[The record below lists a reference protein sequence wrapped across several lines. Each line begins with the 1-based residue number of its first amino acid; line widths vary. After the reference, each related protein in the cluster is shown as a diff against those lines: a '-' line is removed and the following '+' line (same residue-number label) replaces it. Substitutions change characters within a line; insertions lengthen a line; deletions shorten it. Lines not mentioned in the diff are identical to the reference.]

1 MSRESHQLADP
12 AAELALLGSASR
24 GGAEVL
30 SGMVGTVGEDWF
42 STAPRQLAWRV
53 LSGLIARGLPMDFVV
68 IENEFISSGMEPR
81 MAKDLCE
88 AISRAVP
95 TARNWPHYVDVLERW
110 RMRRLGVALS
120 RQMAEGFQNLE
131 VDPKKLVGEIEAG
144 MFELHSS
151 RSRVTAQHRSVFIGR
166 VIEEMATA
174 FEQRGHVIGGVGT
187 GYTDL
192 DRLAI
197 KGMRPGHFWLV
208 GAPPGFGKTLLL
220 SKILENISMGRGDYI
235 EFKQKPIPVLLVSLE
250 MDGYELAERDVVRG
264 TRVSLAQMQQG
275 LIARKVIQD
284 MPAALT
290 HMQAAP
296 FYVLHVPGKSWEQI
310 RILVKFAISQYGLQD
325 AGPQCPRMIVG
336 FDYVQA
342 AHSDAKDAKG
352 NRTREMQIISTG
364 IDALAADTKTAWLV
378 AAQLTRE
385 SFRGI
390 NPKSKTEPPR
400 PGIADLRESGQL
412 AQDADLVAIINPWW
426 EKPADEDKGK
436 AQKDWRKQASGDR
449 DEDDE
454 DDGFGPESD
463 APYGD
468 YVGLDVPKNRHG
480 ANTHGKPM
488 IKLKWDKAYFDFTS
502 TNTRLWDATGK
513 TSQQH

>member
-1 MSRESHQLADP
+1 MSDRSVLADP
-12 AAELALLGSASR
+12 VAEVALLGSASR

-42 STAPRQLAWRV
+42 SSASRQLAWRV
-53 LSGLIARGLPMDFVV
+53 LSGLVALGIPMDFVL
-68 IENEFISSGMEPR
+68 IENEFVKAGMDR
-81 MAKDLCE
+81 QVASDLCGSI
-88 AISRAVP
+88 ATAVP
-95 TARNWPHYVDVLERW
+95 TARNWPHYVNVLEGYRA
-110 RMRRLGVALS
+110 RRLGVELAG
-120 RQMAEGFQNLE
+120 QMVEGFRDLT
-131 VDPKKLVGEIEAG
+131 VDPKKLIGEIEAG
-144 MFELHSS
+144 LYNLQSS
-151 RSRVTAQHRSVFIGR
+151 RSRVTAEHRSVFIDR
-166 VIEEMATA
+166 VIGEMADA
-174 FEQRGHVIGGVGT
+174 FEHRGHVIGGVGT

-197 KGMRPGHFWLV
+197 KGMRPGHFWLI
-208 GAPPGFGKTLLL
+208 GAPPGFGKTLMV
-220 SKILENISMGRGDYI
+220 SKILENIAMGRGDYT
-235 EFKQKPIPVLLVSLE
+235 EFKQEPIPVLMVSLE

-264 TRVSLAQMQQG
+264 TRISLAQMQQG
-275 LIARKVIQD
+275 LVSRQNMKD
-284 MPAALT
+284 MPT
-290 HMQAAP
+290 TMSKMIAAP

-364 IDALAADTKTAWLV
+364 IDALAAETKTAWLV

-390 NPKSKTEPPR
+390 NPKAEKEPQR

-426 EKPADEDKGK
+426 EKPDKEEKGG
-436 AQKDWRKQASGDR
+436 QSDWRKQASGDNP
-449 DEDDE
+449 DD
-454 DDGFGPESD
+454 DDDDFSGGADD

-468 YVGLDVPKNRHG
+468 FVGLDVPKNRHG

-488 IKLKWDKAYFDFTS
+488 IKLRWDKAYFDFIS
-502 TNTRLWDATGK
+502 TNTRLFDTTGK
-513 TSQQH
+513 ARQTA